1 MFAAMDPPAKVRL
14 VEFKA
19 GTHGYS
25 SSEPALPMETFSV
38 VAKLWNE
45 AIMNGNY
52 ADKGRQ

>member
-14 VEFKA
+14 VKFKA

-25 SSEPALPMETFSV
+25 SSEPALPMGTFSV